1 MKAERVVLGIQ
12 KTADGGTW
20 ADGMVSLLI
29 TCSCSL
35 GFPELGVREKPQAEE
50 PAAEGTLY
58 RKALGERP
66 WLPFPASR
74 LCTKLC
80 TGVIPNPCAYG
91 RPPEPERLDL
101 AVSLLRGPRLQM
113 QREGPEA
120 LDVGVPALLGTEMA
134 FTYGLELAVSCS

>member
-20 ADGMVSLLI
+20 ADGMASLLI

-66 WLPFPASR
+66 
-74 LCTKLC
+74 
-80 TGVIPNPCAYG
+80 
-91 RPPEPERLDL
+91 
-101 AVSLLRGPRLQM
+101 
-113 QREGPEA
+113 
-120 LDVGVPALLGTEMA
+120 
-134 FTYGLELAVSCS
+134 